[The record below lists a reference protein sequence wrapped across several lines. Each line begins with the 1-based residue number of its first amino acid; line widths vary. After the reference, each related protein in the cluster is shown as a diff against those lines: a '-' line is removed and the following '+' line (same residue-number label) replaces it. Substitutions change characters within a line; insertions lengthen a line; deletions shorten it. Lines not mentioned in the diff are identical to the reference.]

1 MDKVNFIS
9 AAIVTYN
16 DGKRTEKICV
26 QLLKYT
32 VKYPLKLYV
41 IDNASSD
48 DTVERISKLSGVKL
62 IKNNTNKG
70 FGAAHNQVLNYEIG
84 RYHFVINPDIEINGD
99 ILSEMADF
107 MDRNTDIVMSMPKI
121 INQDGTEQKLPKE
134 KPTFT
139 RLFLGRFSKLGGVFK
154 KTRIGYTWADR
165 DIADTTDIG
174 FCSGCFFC
182 IKGNVF
188 SDLRGFDE
196 RYFMYLEDA
205 DLTLRA
211 LRHGRVV
218 MASQFSVTHLW
229 ERESAKSL
237 KYFLIH
243 ADSSFKF
250 LYKWRKTGK

>member
-1 MDKVNFIS
+1 MDKCDFIS

-16 DGKRTEKICV
+16 DSKKAERICR

-48 DTVERISKLSGVKL
+48 DTVECISKLSGVEL
-62 IKNNTNKG
+62 IKNNANVG

-99 ILSEMADF
+99 ILSDMADF
-107 MDRNTDIVMSMPKI
+107 MDKNTDIVMSMPKI
-121 INQDGTEQKLPKE
+121 INQDGTEQNLPKE

-139 RLFLGRFSKLGGVFK
+139 RLFLGRLSKFGGVFK
-154 KTRIGYTWADR
+154 KIRDSYTWADR
-165 DIADTTDIG
+165 AIAETTDIR

-182 IKGNVF
+182 IKGDIF
-188 SDLRGFDE
+188 SDLMGFDQ
-196 RYFMYLEDA
+196 RYFMYMEDA

-211 LRHGRVV
+211 LQRGRVV
-218 MASQFSVTHLW
+218 IAPEFCVTHLW

-237 KYFLIH
+237 KYLLIH
-243 ADSSFKF
+243 TNSSFKF
-250 LYKWRKTGK
+250 LYRWRKATK